1 VCRLANGVYDIDH
14 SMNTSSR
21 DLTGNHGTIV
31 APPIAEFERVRVIVN
46 VEGEGYSIPKDVR
59 GTIVGI
65 YGKGAAYAVEIA
77 NLPGGP
83 EVVTLRADQ
92 VERAH

>member
-1 VCRLANGVYDIDH
+1 MNDSRPPKKRRAGNVSPIIPEHDLVRLIGDVQ
-14 SMNTSSR
+14 
-21 DLTGNHGTIV
+21 
-31 APPIAEFERVRVIVN
+31 AEGF
-46 VEGEGYSIPKDVR
+46 SIPKDTT
-59 GTIVGI
+59 GTVVGI

>member
-1 VCRLANGVYDIDH
+1 MNSPPRNSAKSRADNGSPVISEHDLVRLI
-14 SMNTSSR
+14 R
-21 DLTGNHGTIV
+21 DV
-31 APPIAEFERVRVIVN
+31 QAEGHR
-46 VEGEGYSIPKDVR
+46 IPKDTT
-59 GTIVGI
+59 GTVVGI

-83 EVVTLRADQ
+83 EVVTLLADQ